1 MRTGNQEPTFKVV
14 GDYAYSYGAEV
25 VEMFEEDGG
34 ATFYPSQK
42 MEMELF
48 LARNKDGSPS
58 ALTIGIAKP
67 RQNGKSYAAR
77 YYAIYMGVFEHRQ
90 VLYSAHHSSTT
101 NKMFK
106 AMCDLF
112 ESPERY
118 PEFAHDVKS
127 ISHARGYEGIYF
139 NDWIDENGQIQ
150 PGGCIEFATRTNSGS
165 RGGTYSIIVIDEGQE
180 LTFEEQEAMLPV
192 ISAAADVADKSKMP
206 QQIYIG
212 TPPSPTCR
220 GTVFRSMYNAAHS
233 DDKGIAWWLE
243 WSVKAKDISGL
254 ISSPEQALEFAY
266 QTNPAMGYRIAE
278 KTVLNE
284 YDNMSLD
291 GFLRERCGWWTSI
304 AENKVSYAIP
314 EAIWNECATDDV
326 KPDGR
331 VAFGVKF
338 SADGSE
344 VCLSG
349 AVLADNGSVYVELI
363 ERKSTGQGT
372 RWLAEW
378 LNQRYDSACCVVI
391 DGRNGCDVLIDRIT
405 DVWRM
410 KGSIVRPS
418 VRDVIAS
425 VSMLTDAV
433 NEKALKWNRQQ
444 DALKESAT
452 TSTKRSIAGGWG
464 FGGENSCPIESC
476 ALALW
481 GVKTSKR
488 NPGRKMLIG

>member
-14 GDYAYSYGAEV
+14 GEYAYSYGIEV

-34 ATFYPSQK
+34 ATFFPSQK

-48 LARNKDGSPS
+48 LARDKDGSPS
-58 ALTIGIAKP
+58 ALTIGISKP

-139 NDWIDENGQIQ
+139 RDWIDEDGQLQ
-150 PGGCIEFATRTNSGS
+150 SGGCIEFATRTNSGS
-165 RGGTYSIIVIDEGQE
+165 RGGTYSVIVIDEGQE
-180 LTFEEQEAMLPV
+180 LTFSQQEAMLPV
-192 ISAAADVADKSKMP
+192 ISAASDVKDKSKMP

-212 TPPSPTCR
+212 TPPSPTCQ
-220 GTVFRSMYNAAHS
+220 GTVFQNMYDTAHS
-233 DDKGIAWWLE
+233 QDKGTAWWLE
-243 WSVKAKDISGL
+243 WSVDVKDISGL

-291 GFLRERCGWWTSI
+291 GYLRERCGWWSPI
-304 AENKVSYAIP
+304 AIQKVDYAIP
-314 EAIWNECATDDV
+314 KDTWQACATTSTR
-326 KPDGR
+326 PDGK
-331 VAFGVKF
+331 VAYGVKF

-349 AVLADNGSVYVELI
+349 AVLTDDGKLYIELI
-363 ERKSTGQGT
+363 DRKSTGQGT

-378 LNQRYDSACCVVI
+378 LNERYQKASCVVI
-391 DGRNGCDVLIDRIT
+391 DGKNGVDVLTERIA
-405 DVWRM
+405 DVWKM
-410 KGSIVRPS
+410 KGSVIRPS
-418 VRDVIAS
+418 VKDVIAS
-425 VSMLTDAV
+425 VGMLTDAIAEQSV
-433 NEKALKWNRQQ
+433 SWNELQ
-444 DALKESAT
+444 DALNESAT
-452 TSTKRSIAGGWG
+452 TSTKRAIAGGWG

-476 ALALW
+476 ALAVW

-488 NPGRKMLIG
+488 NPRAQMRIG